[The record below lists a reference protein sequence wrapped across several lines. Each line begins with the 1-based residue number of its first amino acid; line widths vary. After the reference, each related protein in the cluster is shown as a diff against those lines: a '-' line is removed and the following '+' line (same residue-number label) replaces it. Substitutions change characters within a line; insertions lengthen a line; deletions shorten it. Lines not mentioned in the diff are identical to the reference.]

1 MAADN
6 ALQSACHEEH
16 VIGRDTAQSSCKKPF
31 VVAAS
36 CCRIASQFP
45 NVLVQCANL
54 QPHCESKMLRISD
67 DGEV

>member
-1 MAADN
+1 MRFRA
-6 ALQSACHEEH
+6 SAMKNKSQAEA
-16 VIGRDTAQSSCKKPF
+16 RSDPRCKKPF

-45 NVLVQCANL
+45 NVLAQCANL